1 MEKIRI
7 AVAEDNPRL
16 ARSIRE
22 TLEVF
27 DQVELLF
34 VASNGQ
40 EMIHKL
46 SSALP
51 DLVLMDIN
59 MPVLDGIE
67 ATKKIR
73 HLFPQVKIVMLTIF
87 DETEKIFDAILAGAG
102 GYLLKDEKPE
112 KLIAAIEEAMEGGA
126 PMSASIAAKSLQLIR
141 GKNTEAVSKKEFN
154 LSARELEIL
163 ELLAKGEN
171 YNQIAEKLFISP
183 KTVRKHIE
191 NIYTKLQVHNK
202 VEAIQVATK
211 NKLLSLFF

>member
-1 MEKIRI
+1 MEKIKI
-7 AVAEDNPRL
+7 AVAEDNPKL

-22 TLEVF
+22 TLSVF
-27 DQVELLF
+27 DHVELLF
-34 VASNGQ
+34 IASNGQ
-40 EMIHKL
+40 DMIHQL
-46 SSALP
+46 SAKMP
-51 DLVLMDIN
+51 DLILMDIN

-87 DETEKIFDAILAGAG
+87 DETEKIFDAILAGAT

-112 KLIAAIEEAMEGGA
+112 KILSAIEEAMEGGA

-141 GKNTEAVSKKEFN
+141 GKNAEAAVKKEFN

-163 ELLAKGEN
+163 ELISKGEN